1 MRCAQVTE
9 LPMEVVVPECAW
21 VVETDCVKLYLR
33 KWARTGWH
41 KLQLHR

>member
-1 MRCAQVTE
+1 
-9 LPMEVVVPECAW
+9 MEVVVPECAW